1 MPVQRQL
8 RAVAKW
14 AVLAALVMLLSL
26 LVVACGGSSSS
37 SSSQSAETGGSATSE
52 EASSEESGE
61 EGEEEGGS
69 GKPKEGL
76 KLAYYSV
83 GSNNTYLQ
91 AGIKAAEATAKK
103 FGESI
108 DVFDGEFDGGKQ
120 LNQVVQGV
128 TSGEYDGII
137 LEPVNSQQLCTAA
150 TQAIETEIPIGI
162 TNVPICTAGYEEA
175 YEGTAIFVGG
185 QSEKVYEEWFDQG
198 LEAAPGGEFGV
209 MNGPPTQGNTIRARE
224 VLDEAIIP
232 KFPEWEEVA
241 FDYTE
246 YQASVALSKTQTLLQ
261 KNPDVSAIF
270 SSYAGQTPG
279 IISAVKAAGKQEQAQ
294 IYDLGGDKTMFK
306 ALENGEIASTLVYL
320 PEQEAERAVQAVVA
334 EASGLSELEGVEVGT
349 FWDLTKDP
357 DLHGLN
363 PFVTK
368 ATIPKFHAIGL
379 PQY

>member
-1 MPVQRQL
+1 L
-8 RAVAKW
+8 
-14 AVLAALVMLLSL
+14 LAALVTLLSV

-37 SSSQSAETGGSATSE
+37 SSSESTGSGGSATSE
-52 EASSEESGE
+52 ESSGE
-61 EGEEEGGS
+61 ETSAEEGGE
-69 GKPKEGL
+69 GEEAGTGEIKEGL

-103 FGESI
+103 FGDSI

-137 LEPVNSQQLCTAA
+137 LEPVNSQQLCSAA
-150 TQAIETEIPIGI
+150 TQAIEAEIPIGI

-175 YEGTAIFVGG
+175 YEGTSIFVGG
-185 QSEKVYEEWFDQG
+185 QSEKVYEQWFNQG
-198 LEAAPGGEFGV
+198 LETAPSGEFAV

-224 VLDEAIIP
+224 VLDDSTLA
-232 KFPEWEEVA
+232 KFPEWNEVA

-261 KNPDVSAIF
+261 KNPNVSAIF

-279 IISAVKAAGKQEQAQ
+279 IISAVKAAGKQSTAK

-306 ALENGEIASTLVYL
+306 ALENGEIQSTLVYL
-320 PEQEAERAVQAVVA
+320 PEQEAERAIQAVVA
-334 EASGLSELEGVEVGT
+334 EASGLSELEGVKVGT
-349 FWDLTKDP
+349 FWDLTTDP
-357 DLHGLN
+357 ALHGLN
-363 PFVTK
+363 PFVSK
-368 ATIPKFHAIGL
+368 ASIPKFHAIGL

>member
-1 MPVQRQL
+1 MSVQTHL
-8 RAVAKW
+8 RAVGKW
-14 AVLAALVMLLSL
+14 ALLAALVTLLAVL
-26 LVVACGGSSSS
+26 LVACGGGSSSTS
-37 SSSQSAETGGSATSE
+37 GESTESGGSATNE
-52 EASSEESGE
+52 EAAGKETAGNEEESGA
-61 EGEEEGGS
+61 

-76 KLAYYSV
+76 KLAYFSV

-91 AGIKAAEATAKK
+91 AGIKAAEATAKRL
-103 FGESI
+103 GDSI
-108 DVFDGEFDGGKQ
+108 EVFDGEFDGGKQ
-120 LNQVVQGV
+120 LNQVEQGV

-137 LEPVNSQQLCTAA
+137 LEPVNSQQLCSAA
-150 TQAIETEIPIGI
+150 TQAIEAEIPIGI

-185 QSEKVYEEWFDQG
+185 QSEKVYEEWFEQG
-198 LEAAPGGEFGV
+198 LNAASGGEFAV

-224 VLDEAIIP
+224 VLDEVKP
-232 KFPEWEEVA
+232 NFPEWEEVA

-261 KNPDVSAIF
+261 KNPNVSAIF
-270 SSYAGQTPG
+270 SSYSGQTPG
-279 IISAVKAAGKQEQAQ
+279 IISAVKAAGKENQVK
-294 IYDLGGDKTMFK
+294 IYDLGGSEEMFK
-306 ALENGEIASTLVYL
+306 ALENGEIQSTLVYL

-334 EASGLSELEGVEVGT
+334 EASGLEELEGVKVGT

-357 DLHGLN
+357 VLHGLN